1 MGNMLDVAEGELKT
15 KVELLEQKRNARKAD
30 LTQIKEKIM
39 KLGLKPKP
47 PPPSAPPVE
56 VPPEKPY
63 AKRKYLG
70 TSSSSSD

>member
-1 MGNMLDVAEGELKT
+1 MGSVLDLAEGELKT
-15 KVELLEQKRNARKAD
+15 KVELLEQNHTGLKDD
-30 LTQIKEKIM
+30 LTQIKEKIK

-47 PPPSAPPVE
+47 PPPSAPPVT

-70 TSSSSSD
+70 TSSSSD